1 MVHFHSFLV
10 QVSSVFLLWNTC
22 QVDAFSSS
30 FSIKNELQV
39 TSRLSTAL
47 SMEPKRSTRK
57 LSFLYSESLQGSQE
71 IPTTDNQ
78 VPLSTLP
85 GSTPTQNIVFQA
97 GLAIATTAAITH
109 KLDLTPELQ
118 LLRDNVLTGTVIFTL
133 GDYAAQILT
142 HLQTNTALEQSS
154 NDNFGKGF
162 DSLPSFQVD
171 ENRFLISTF
180 LGVVWAGIVNPSV
193 YAGVEELLP
202 GVSFQLVIAKMLIT
216 CSILSTGGN
225 FTTMM
230 IRRFLKQCLEKDDS
244 VTYSAIFQDCVESC
258 KRDMVEVIQDDLKLF
273 LAYDLLCYSVIP
285 PSVRPLT
292 NALIASAWAMY
303 MSIASAKEVNI
314 SVEVEGKEMQ

>member
-1 MVHFHSFLV
+1 
-10 QVSSVFLLWNTC
+10 
-22 QVDAFSSS
+22 
-30 FSIKNELQV
+30 
-39 TSRLSTAL
+39 
-47 SMEPKRSTRK
+47 MEPKRSSRK
-57 LSFLYSESLQGSQE
+57 PSFLYSESLQSSQE
-71 IPTTDNQ
+71 IPTTDTQ

-85 GSTPTQNIVFQA
+85 GSTPTQNIVFQT
-97 GLAIATTAAITH
+97 GLAIATAAAITH
-109 KLDLTPELQ
+109 NLDLTPELQ

-133 GDYAAQILT
+133 GDYAAQLLT

-154 NDNFGKGF
+154 NENFGKGF
-162 DSLPSFQVD
+162 ESLPSFQVD

-273 LAYDLLCYSVIP
+273 PAYDLLCYSVIP
-285 PSVRPLT
+285 PTVRPLT